1 MTKRIREQTNPLY
14 LAMVGKHYHFAFVN
28 PKLYQKDPGYC
39 RVIGV
44 ALHELEC
51 AELLI
56 LEEGASDPD
65 FYTVDDLVFSLNAH
79 IQPNTNITMS
89 NTLQYSGLAAQKPLQ
104 NPSNPS
110 LGRFNDN

>member
-1 MTKRIREQTNPLY
+1 MTQKANNAQTNPIY
-14 LAMVGKHYHFAFVN
+14 LDMVGKYYHFAFAN
-28 PKLYQKDPGYC
+28 SKLYQKDPGYC
-39 RVIGV
+39 RVVGV

-65 FYTVDDLVFSLNAH
+65 FYPVDDLVFSLNAH

-89 NTLQYSGLAAQKPLQ
+89 NTVYYSGLTVQKPLPNRSQ
-104 NPSNPS
+104 SPQGAN
-110 LGRFNDN
+110 LE